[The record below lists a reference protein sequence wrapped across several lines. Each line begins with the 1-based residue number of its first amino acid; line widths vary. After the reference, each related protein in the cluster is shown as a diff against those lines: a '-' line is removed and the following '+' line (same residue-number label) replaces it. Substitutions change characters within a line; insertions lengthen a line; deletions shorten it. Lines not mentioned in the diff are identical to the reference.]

1 VSGVKL
7 KSQPDG
13 SGVGAAV
20 TAAACAAPA
29 ATTPLL
35 PLLLLLLRCSV
46 TPCAAAMRSEAARY
60 HPATLLPP
68 RPALP
73 ISLLL
78 ASCNLSVLYS
88 MVSLKL

>member
-29 ATTPLL
+29 AATTT

-68 RPALP
+68 RPVLP
-73 ISLLL
+73 VSLLL
-78 ASCNLSVLYS
+78 ASCNLSVVCS
-88 MVSLKL
+88 MASLKL

>member
-29 ATTPLL
+29 AAATTP
-35 PLLLLLLRCSV
+35 LLLLLRCSV

-73 ISLLL
+73 VSTACLLQPFC
-78 ASCNLSVLYS
+78 SDLSVPRCR
-88 MVSLKL
+88 